1 MELAGDARVIP
12 SSPSPL
18 PDGLDIRLQPDDI
31 SVAMDSHDDGGR
43 VYPGEDS
50 NVEEEHEKGEET
62 TLHREVQVKNEVGA
76 AEDENNRL
84 PVAVTVLQ
92 NAPAADAFAERNSA
106 DQVDVNGNSELQDG
120 VVERMN
126 LPPTPPAKQ
135 SALLE
140 PTREPSAAQSSN
152 QPAPPLNGHVDS
164 SLGPSASPGEN
175 SPVSITHRRSLT
187 ISKGHTVSV
196 VLISAALEAIA
207 ASKEAKRSAPL
218 RDSTHKALE
227 MIRSNQAG
235 DHPREVFEPL
245 RLACE
250 TRNEKLMIAS
260 LDCISKLISYSFFA
274 ESDPYP
280 PVVLHSPPPSP
291 RHPNRNPGANTSQS
305 TIAQPSLVDLVAH
318 TITSCHTETTPE
330 TVSLQIVKALLSLVL
345 SPTILVHH
353 SSLLKAVRT
362 VYNVFLLST
371 DPVNQ
376 MVAQGG
382 LTQIVHHVFTRC
394 RTPNV
399 PRSSNDPALPS
410 PGSQESVP
418 SSARGSSMMATPESE
433 HIRFANDRS
442 GDIESSSEHGMLR
455 SLPLLSDL
463 AESHEVEP
471 EVTNNIKGR
480 KLPDEPQSQTTL
492 YVMHTFALR
501 DYTQNSALRQSFEA
515 TNPLDSLPEMEHTY
529 ELTSNDLFV
538 KDAFLVFRALCK
550 LTMKPLNNERYVV

>member
-1 MELAGDARVIP
+1 MEVAGDAPV
-12 SSPSPL
+12 
-18 PDGLDIRLQPDDI
+18 IRLSGSDPLEDTRLQLNEPL
-31 SVAMDSHDDGGR
+31 SVAMDPENGR
-43 VYPGEDS
+43 VYLGEDS
-50 NVEEEHEKGEET
+50 IDEGEGNKEEET
-62 TLHREVQVKNEVGA
+62 SVPLPTVVQISNGA
-76 AEDENNRL
+76 GTAEDDENHL
-84 PVAVTVLQ
+84 PIAATMTQ
-92 NAPAADAFAERNSA
+92 NAAVDESMIPNST
-106 DQVDVNGNSELQDG
+106 DQVDVEEALEPPDG
-120 VVERMN
+120 AVERTH
-126 LPPTPPAKQ
+126 LPPTPPAKPL
-135 SALLE
+135 ALLE
-140 PTREPSAAQSSN
+140 PTSEPIAQSHSSN
-152 QPAPPLNGHVDS
+152 PSPPPLNGHLDS
-164 SLGPSASPGEN
+164 SHVPSAPGEN
-175 SPVSITHRRSLT
+175 VQISTSHRRSLT
-187 ISKGHTVSV
+187 VSKGHTVSV
-196 VLISAALEAIA
+196 VLISAALEIIA
-207 ASKEAKRSAPL
+207 TSKEAKRSASL

-274 ESDPYP
+274 ESEPYP
-280 PVVLHSPPPSP
+280 FNSPPPSP
-291 RHPNRNPGANTSQS
+291 RHSNPNAGANTSQS

-394 RTPNV
+394 RTASG
-399 PRSSNDPALPS
+399 PRSSNDPSLS
-410 PGSQESVP
+410 SSGSQESAP
-418 SSARGSSMMATPESE
+418 SSARVSSMTATPESE
-433 HIRFANDRS
+433 DVRFANDPT
-442 GDIESSSEHGMLR
+442 GDIEPSSEHEMLT
-455 SLPLLSDL
+455 SLPLPSDRI
-463 AESHEVEP
+463 ESHEVEP
-471 EVTNNIKGR
+471 EVAKNSQGR
-480 KLPDEPQSQTTL
+480 KLSDESAVPRSQITL
-492 YVMHTFALR
+492 YVTHTFVLLNHA
-501 DYTQNSALRQSFEA
+501 QSFSLRQSFESS
-515 TNPLDSLPEMEHTY
+515 NPLDALPEMEYAY

-550 LTMKPLNNERYVV
+550 LTMKPLNNERCVV